1 MNTGPLATRRRLLL
15 AGLAS
20 LGLAG
25 CGFHLRGQLDMPFQ
39 RAYLNANRNDPFM
52 NRIARQL
59 EINGVV
65 LTERFKEAEVV
76 IRIINTKRERDIL
89 SLNRAGK
96 AREYRLLTTLS
107 FAVERADG
115 TTLRPAERI
124 AVRRD
129 ITYDDTQLLAKGQE
143 EAMLYRDMEDD
154 IAQQLVRRLAATKTD
169 APAAAR

>member
-1 MNTGPLATRRRLLL
+1 MNSGNDATRRRLLI
-15 AGLAS
+15 AGLAT

-25 CGFHLRGQLDMPFQ
+25 CGFHLRGQLDMPFR
-39 RAYLNANRNDPFM
+39 RAHLNANRNERFI

-65 LTERFKEAEVV
+65 ITERLQEAEVS
-76 IRIINTKRERDIL
+76 IRILNVRREREIL

-96 AREYRLLTTLS
+96 AREYRLFTTLS
-107 FAVERADG
+107 YAVERADG

-129 ITYDDTQLLAKGQE
+129 ITYDDTQLLAKDQE

-154 IAQQLVRRLAATKTD
+154 IAQQLIRRLAAIKLD
-169 APAAAR
+169 PPAAQ